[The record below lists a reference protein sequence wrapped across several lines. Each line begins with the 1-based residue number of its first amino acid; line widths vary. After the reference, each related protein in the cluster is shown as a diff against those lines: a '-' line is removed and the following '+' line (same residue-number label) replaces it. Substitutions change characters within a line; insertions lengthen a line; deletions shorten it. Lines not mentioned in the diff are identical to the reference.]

1 MAEIVRVLSRR
12 TLKVHCAL
20 KGGLDLKRGDR
31 CLVESE
37 FGGDLAEVLEENLEI
52 CRRPELLKR
61 IPKVLHKASEDDEQ
75 KFGWLLEKEK
85 RAFSFCQERI
95 KARNLPMKLSAV
107 RYFFYEKKGIFF
119 YTADGRIDF
128 RQLVRDLAKELRMRI
143 EMRQVGVRDEAKIIG
158 GLGVC
163 GRPLCCFSFMKNF
176 EPVTIQKAR
185 KQQIVINP
193 TKISGLCGRLMCCL
207 GFEEESQ
214 GRLYTGEDRVPAED
228 LSQEK
233 RG

>member
-1 MAEIVRVLSRR
+1 MTEIVRLQSKRSNKVL
-12 TLKVHCAL
+12 CAQ
-20 KGGLDLKRGDR
+20 KAGCDLKIGDL

-37 FGGDLAEVLEENLEI
+37 FGGDLAEVVDNSSVLCERQEMLQ
-52 CRRPELLKR
+52 RL
-61 IPKVLHKASEDDEQ
+61 PKVIRKADPEDER
-75 KFGWLLEKEK
+75 KFYWLLDKEK
-85 RAFSFCQERI
+85 QAFTFCQERI
-95 KARNLPMKLSAV
+95 RAHNLPMKLSAV
-107 RYFFYEKKGIFF
+107 KYFFNEKKGIFF

-128 RQLVRDLAKELRMRI
+128 RQLVKDLAKELRMRI

-163 GRPLCCFSFMKNF
+163 GRPLCCFIFMKNF

-207 GFEEESQ
+207 AFEEESR
-214 GRLYTGEDRVPAED
+214 GRMYAGEERVSEEESAPD
-228 LSQEK
+228 K
-233 RG
+233 KP